1 MDSSCPLR
9 NFEYQSGESLV
20 GADVVGGIRAAVDFW
35 SSIGTSHTVIQW
47 ILDGVPI
54 RWNGSPL
61 ARRLMRNSR
70 SAFAHRSFV
79 DEAVSELLSAN
90 AIRQV
95 FHTPA
100 VVSPLGVVPKIGT
113 NKFRLIVNLRYVN
126 KAMVIP
132 RFRLESVSELSD
144 LMELGDFMISFDLK
158 SGFWHVPL
166 ADSA

>member
-1 MDSSCPLR
+1 M
-9 NFEYQSGESLV
+9 V
-20 GADVVGGIRAAVDFW
+20 GDIRGAVEFW
-35 SSIGTSHTVIQW
+35 RSIGTSHTVIQW

-54 RWNGSPL
+54 RWNGSPP

-79 DEAVSELLSAN
+79 DGAVSELLSAT

-95 FHTPA
+95 FRTPA

-113 NKFRLIVNLRYVN
+113 KKLRLIVNLRYVN

-132 RFRLESVSELSD
+132 RFRMESLSD
-144 LMELGDFMISFDLK
+144 LSDLLDLGDFMI
-158 SGFWHVPL
+158 
-166 ADSA
+166 